1 MSLLLTIAAPLAL
14 NGQSVAVADVRLR
27 PGDEVRLE
35 VRDEPD
41 LAGEYRVDESGR
53 VLLPLVGLVSIA
65 GRSFSEVRAEID
77 AAYAR
82 ELHDQ
87 QVRVTPL
94 MRIAVLG
101 EVRQPGLYPV
111 DPTMRM
117 GDVLALAGG
126 IGPDA
131 NQDRIELV
139 REGQVIETLT
149 RATLPAYALPFLS
162 GDQVSVARRG
172 WFSSNSSALLGAGL
186 SIVAAVTTAL
196 ILR

>member
-1 MSLLLTIAAPLAL
+1 MPLAL
-14 NGQSVAVADVRLR
+14 HGQSATVPDVQLR

-35 VRDEPD
+35 IRDEPD
-41 LAGEYRVDESGR
+41 LAGAFRVDESGR
-53 VLLPLVGLVSIA
+53 VLLPLVGLIPVA
-65 GRSFSEVRAEID
+65 GRPFAEVRAEID

-87 QVRVTPL
+87 QVRLTPL

-126 IGPDA
+126 MAPEA

-139 REGQVIETLT
+139 REGRVIETLT
-149 RATLPAYALPFLS
+149 QATLPAFNLPFRS

-186 SIVAAVTTAL
+186 SLVVAVTTAL
-196 ILR
+196 LLR